1 MKYRISKAWGD
12 ANAEA
17 NSTIPIS
24 AHDKAIF
31 RPSLIQCLVGAS
43 PSLRAQFTAI
53 LSRILTTDYPGEWPE
68 FTDLMMSYLLS
79 NDVGQV
85 YVGLSMLLE
94 LTKIY
99 RWKSGDNRAGLEAIV
114 VNVFPVALN
123 IATRLVAETA
133 ATAGT
138 MLVLILKA
146 YKSAIAVRPPPR
158 LSMTFIDWGDG
169 TTGPVTGGPCFD
181 SVGKSI
187 PSSYCNGNSRVGIP
201 SGQGRTGCVPLDQS
215 QEMVLPQPQS
225 FIRTVTVPGRQSV
238 DA

>member
-1 MKYRISKAWGD
+1 MKYRINKAWGD

-17 NSTIPIS
+17 NSTIPIP

-31 RPSLIQCLVGAS
+31 RLSLIQCLVGAS

-68 FTDLMMSYLLS
+68 FTDLMMSYLHS
-79 NDVGQV
+79 HDVGQV

-138 MLVLILKA
+138 MLVLVLKA
-146 YKSAIAVRPPPR
+146 YKSAIAVRPH
-158 LSMTFIDWGDG
+158 S
-169 TTGPVTGGPCFD
+169 VD
-181 SVGKSI
+181 SV
-187 PSSYCNGNSRVGIP
+187 
-201 SGQGRTGCVPLDQS
+201 
-215 QEMVLPQPQS
+215 
-225 FIRTVTVPGRQSV
+225 
-238 DA
+238 